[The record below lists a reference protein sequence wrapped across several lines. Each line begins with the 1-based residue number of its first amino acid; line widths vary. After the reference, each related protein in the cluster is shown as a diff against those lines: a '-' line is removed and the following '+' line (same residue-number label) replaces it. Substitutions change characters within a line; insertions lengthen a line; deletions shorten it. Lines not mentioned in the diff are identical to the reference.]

1 MDGLFTYCLSIL
13 HDHDLAHSAL
23 AEVVALAARNSS
35 RPARGPAGRRAWL
48 YALARWVCLREL
60 AEAQAGR
67 PPAHAPRE
75 RRRAPDELC
84 AAELARL
91 AWPEAAGTSPEQRE
105 ALELSVR
112 HGLSPEEIAAVLG
125 ADPAATRTL
134 LAAASCEVERTRAAL
149 SVVERGTC
157 PSVARLTGDR
167 RVLLSTALRT
177 ELVRHVDDCP
187 RCRRAAE
194 RAEAAA
200 PWPGTARPVPG
211 PLPLVAPDR
220 GALAAAFP
228 SGVRSHRVVRTAPRF
243 NREGFPMDPRDRAA
257 RRERMRARAVTTTL
271 VATVVAAPVLALWA
285 AYRGA
290 PETGE
295 AEGGRPVAASES
307 GDPDAGHGPGADGHY
322 ENTGSARPSDR
333 PDVSVEVTTP
343 GTPPEGSAHGPLAVE
358 ARHTR
363 DGTLITL
370 TATGTAPV
378 DWSARAGSAWLR
390 LSRTSGTLAP
400 GETVMLRVFVDAGR
414 EPRGHWSARVAIGP
428 HGAVVTVRGYG
439 STPGTPGR
447 PGPPNPGTTQP
458 GPAAPARP
466 TPAPRSRPTPAPRTR
481 ARPTPAPPIRAPRTP
496 ARPTRARPIP
506 GPRTRARSPPNRAR
520 RTRSLRNRGR
530 PSRGAGRTPRDAV
543 RLGAHGRAVPAS
555 RPRTHLTGAPTD
567 RRRKE
572 TGHAC
577 TRRPERGRATA
588 LERRD
593 RRLPGRS
600 ADGTARDGLRTGHA
614 ARTGPGRPH
623 RRRAGRSA
631 RDDGVPAVAARAGG
645 AWVRRG
651 SEAGAPGV
659 GNGRPWRCSAP

>member
-1 MDGLFTYCLSIL
+1 
-13 HDHDLAHSAL
+13 
-23 AEVVALAARNSS
+23 
-35 RPARGPAGRRAWL
+35 
-48 YALARWVCLREL
+48 
-60 AEAQAGR
+60 
-67 PPAHAPRE
+67 
-75 RRRAPDELC
+75 
-84 AAELARL
+84 
-91 AWPEAAGTSPEQRE
+91 
-105 ALELSVR
+105 
-112 HGLSPEEIAAVLG
+112 
-125 ADPAATRTL
+125 
-134 LAAASCEVERTRAAL
+134 
-149 SVVERGTC
+149 
-157 PSVARLTGDR
+157 TGDR

-458 GPAAPARP
+458 GPGGPGP
-466 TPAPRSRPTPAPRTR
+466 TDPGTPKPTDPG
-481 ARPTPAPPIRAPRTP
+481 PTDPG
-496 ARPTRARPIP
+496 PTDPGPTDPGPTDPGPTDPGPTDPGPTDPGPIP
-506 GPRTRARSPPNRAR
+506 SEPGPSDPE
-520 RTRSLRNRGR
+520 
-530 PSRGAGRTPRDAV
+530 PSESGPFEPG
-543 RLGAHGRAVPAS
+543 S
-555 RPRTHLTGAPTD
+555 R
-567 RRRKE
+567 
-572 TGHAC
+572 
-577 TRRPERGRATA
+577 
-588 LERRD
+588 
-593 RRLPGRS
+593 
-600 ADGTARDGLRTGHA
+600 
-614 ARTGPGRPH
+614 
-623 RRRAGRSA
+623 
-631 RDDGVPAVAARAGG
+631 
-645 AWVRRG
+645 
-651 SEAGAPGV
+651 
-659 GNGRPWRCSAP
+659 

>member
-1 MDGLFTYCLSIL
+1 MSSRTDRPTHPAGAPRAHRAPASRKAGTPAQAAVTAAAAGKGDDAHLDGLFTYCLSIL
-13 HDHDLAHSAL
+13 HDHDLAHAAL
-23 AEVVALAARNSS
+23 AEVVALAARHGS
-35 RPARGPAGRRAWL
+35 RPARGRAGRRAWL

-60 AEAQAGR
+60 AEAKAGR

-75 RRRAPDELC
+75 CRRAPDELR

-112 HGLSPEEIAAVLG
+112 HGLAPEEIAAVLG
-125 ADPAATRTL
+125 TDPAATRTL

-220 GALAAAFP
+220 AALATAFP
-228 SGVRSHRVVRTAPRF
+228 AGARPHRVIRTAPRF

-322 ENTGSARPSDR
+322 ENTGSARPTDR
-333 PDVSVEVTTP
+333 PDVSVEVTAP
-343 GTPPEGSAHGPLAVE
+343 GVPPEGSPHGPLAVE

-370 TATGTAPV
+370 TATGTTLV
-378 DWSARAGSAWLR
+378 DWSARAGSAWLQ

-400 GETVMLRVFVDAGR
+400 GETVILRVFVDADR
-414 EPRGHWSARVAIGP
+414 EPRGHWSARIAIGP

-439 STPGTPGR
+439 ATPGIPGR
-447 PGPPNPGTTQP
+447 PGPPHPGTTPP
-458 GPAAPARP
+458 GPSDPGP
-466 TPAPRSRPTPAPRTR
+466 TDPGTPKPTDPG
-481 ARPTPAPPIRAPRTP
+481 PTDPG
-496 ARPTRARPIP
+496 PTDPGPTDPGPTDPGPTDPGPTDPGPTDPGPIP
-506 GPRTRARSPPNRAR
+506 SEPGPSEPE
-520 RTRSLRNRGR
+520 
-530 PSRGAGRTPRDAV
+530 PS
-543 RLGAHGRAVPAS
+543 
-555 RPRTHLTGAPTD
+555 
-567 RRRKE
+567 E
-572 TGHAC
+572 
-577 TRRPERGRATA
+577 
-588 LERRD
+588 
-593 RRLPGRS
+593 PGPF
-600 ADGTARDGLRTGHA
+600 D
-614 ARTGPGRPH
+614 P
-623 RRRAGRSA
+623 
-631 RDDGVPAVAARAGG
+631 
-645 AWVRRG
+645 
-651 SEAGAPGV
+651 
-659 GNGRPWRCSAP
+659 GNG

>member
-1 MDGLFTYCLSIL
+1 MSSRTDRPTHPAGAPRAHRAPASRKAGTPAQAAVTAAAGKGDDAHLDGLFTYCLSIL

-67 PPAHAPRE
+67 PPAHVRRE
-75 RRRAPDELC
+75 CRRAPDELR

-112 HGLSPEEIAAVLG
+112 HGLAAEEIAAVLG
-125 ADPAATRTL
+125 ADPAATRSL

-220 GALAAAFP
+220 AALAAAFP
-228 SGVRSHRVVRTAPRF
+228 AGARPHRVIRTAPRF

-295 AEGGRPVAASES
+295 AEGGRSVAASES

-333 PDVSVEVTTP
+333 PDVSVEVTAP
-343 GTPPEGSAHGPLAVE
+343 GVPPEGSPHGPLAVE

-370 TATGTAPV
+370 TATGTTPV

-400 GETVMLRVFVDAGR
+400 GETVILRVFVDADR
-414 EPRGHWSARVAIGP
+414 EPRGHWSARIAVGP

-439 STPGTPGR
+439 ATPGIPGR
-447 PGPPNPGTTQP
+447 PGPPHPGTTPP
-458 GPAAPARP
+458 GPSDPGP
-466 TPAPRSRPTPAPRTR
+466 TDPGTPKPTDPG
-481 ARPTPAPPIRAPRTP
+481 PTDPG
-496 ARPTRARPIP
+496 PTDPGPTDPGPTDPGPTDPGPIP
-506 GPRTRARSPPNRAR
+506 SEPGPSEPE
-520 RTRSLRNRGR
+520 
-530 PSRGAGRTPRDAV
+530 PSESGPFD
-543 RLGAHGRAVPAS
+543 
-555 RPRTHLTGAPTD
+555 
-567 RRRKE
+567 
-572 TGHAC
+572 
-577 TRRPERGRATA
+577 
-588 LERRD
+588 
-593 RRLPGRS
+593 PGS
-600 ADGTARDGLRTGHA
+600 G
-614 ARTGPGRPH
+614 
-623 RRRAGRSA
+623 
-631 RDDGVPAVAARAGG
+631 
-645 AWVRRG
+645 
-651 SEAGAPGV
+651 
-659 GNGRPWRCSAP
+659 

>member
-1 MDGLFTYCLSIL
+1 MSSRTDRPTHPAGAPRAHRAPASRKAGTPAQAAVTAAAGKGDDAHLDGLFTYCLSIL

-67 PPAHAPRE
+67 PPAHVRRE
-75 RRRAPDELC
+75 CRRAPDELR

-112 HGLSPEEIAAVLG
+112 HGLAAEEIAAVLG

-220 GALAAAFP
+220 AALAAAFP
-228 SGVRSHRVVRTAPRF
+228 AGARPHRVIRTAPRF

-295 AEGGRPVAASES
+295 AEGGRSVAASES

-322 ENTGSARPSDR
+322 ENTGSARPTDR
-333 PDVSVEVTTP
+333 PDVSVEVTAP
-343 GTPPEGSAHGPLAVE
+343 GVPPEGSPHGPLAVE

-370 TATGTAPV
+370 TATGTTPV

-400 GETVMLRVFVDAGR
+400 GETVILRVFVDADR
-414 EPRGHWSARVAIGP
+414 EPRGHWSARIAVGP

-439 STPGTPGR
+439 ATPGIPGR
-447 PGPPNPGTTQP
+447 PGPPHPGTTPP
-458 GPAAPARP
+458 GPSDPGP
-466 TPAPRSRPTPAPRTR
+466 TDPGTPKPTDPG
-481 ARPTPAPPIRAPRTP
+481 PTDPG
-496 ARPTRARPIP
+496 PTDPGPTDPGPTDPGPTDPGPTDPGPTDPGPIP
-506 GPRTRARSPPNRAR
+506 SEPGPSEPE
-520 RTRSLRNRGR
+520 
-530 PSRGAGRTPRDAV
+530 PSESGPFD
-543 RLGAHGRAVPAS
+543 
-555 RPRTHLTGAPTD
+555 
-567 RRRKE
+567 
-572 TGHAC
+572 
-577 TRRPERGRATA
+577 
-588 LERRD
+588 
-593 RRLPGRS
+593 PGEG
-600 ADGTARDGLRTGHA
+600 DPGT
-614 ARTGPGRPH
+614 
-623 RRRAGRSA
+623 
-631 RDDGVPAVAARAGG
+631 
-645 AWVRRG
+645 
-651 SEAGAPGV
+651 
-659 GNGRPWRCSAP
+659 

>member
-1 MDGLFTYCLSIL
+1 MSSRTDRPTHPTGAPRAHRAPAPRKAGTPAQATVTAAAREGDDAHLDGLFTYCLSIL
-13 HDHDLAHSAL
+13 HDHDLAHFAL
-23 AEVVALAARNSS
+23 AEVVALAARNGS

-60 AEAQAGR
+60 AETQAGR
-67 PPAHAPRE
+67 PPAYAPRE
-75 RRRAPDELC
+75 RRRAADEPRAADESR

-112 HGLSPEEIAAVLG
+112 HGLAPEEIAAVLG

-220 GALAAAFP
+220 VALAAAFP
-228 SGVRSHRVVRTAPRF
+228 AGVRPHRVVRTAPRF

-290 PETGE
+290 PQTGE

-307 GDPDAGHGPGADGHY
+307 GDTDAGHGPGADGHY

-343 GTPPEGSAHGPLAVE
+343 GVPPGGSAHGPLAVE

-370 TATGTAPV
+370 TATGTTPV

-390 LSRTSGTLAP
+390 LSRTTGTLAP
-400 GETVMLRVFVDAGR
+400 GETVMLRVFVDADR
-414 EPRGHWSARVAIGP
+414 EPRGHWSARIAIGP

-439 STPGTPGR
+439 ATPGVPGR
-447 PGPPNPGTTQP
+447 PGPPNPGPGDP
-458 GPAAPARP
+458 GPTDPGTPKP
-466 TPAPRSRPTPAPRTR
+466 TDPGPTDPG
-481 ARPTPAPPIRAPRTP
+481 PTDPG
-496 ARPTRARPIP
+496 PTDPGPTDPGPTDPGPIP
-506 GPRTRARSPPNRAR
+506 SEPGPPEPE
-520 RTRSLRNRGR
+520 
-530 PSRGAGRTPRDAV
+530 PSESGPFEPGAGD
-543 RLGAHGRAVPAS
+543 S
-555 RPRTHLTGAPTD
+555 
-567 RRRKE
+567 
-572 TGHAC
+572 
-577 TRRPERGRATA
+577 
-588 LERRD
+588 
-593 RRLPGRS
+593 
-600 ADGTARDGLRTGHA
+600 
-614 ARTGPGRPH
+614 
-623 RRRAGRSA
+623 
-631 RDDGVPAVAARAGG
+631 GG
-645 AWVRRG
+645 
-651 SEAGAPGV
+651 
-659 GNGRPWRCSAP
+659 

>member
-1 MDGLFTYCLSIL
+1 MSSRTDRPTHPTGAPRAHRAPAPRKAGTPAQATVTAAAREGDDAHLDGLFTYCLSIL

-23 AEVVALAARNSS
+23 AEVVALAARNGS
-35 RPARGPAGRRAWL
+35 
-48 YALARWVCLREL
+48 
-60 AEAQAGR
+60 R
-67 PPAHAPRE
+67 PPADRPAARLALRPGPVGLPPRTGRDAGRTAPGVPPGSAAAPPAS
-75 RRRAPDELC
+75 RAPPTR
-84 AAELARL
+84 AAAGRCELARL

-112 HGLSPEEIAAVLG
+112 HGLAPEEIAAVLG

-200 PWPGTARPVPG
+200 PWPGTACPVPG

-220 GALAAAFP
+220 VALAAAFP
-228 SGVRSHRVVRTAPRF
+228 AGVRPHRVVRTAPRF

-290 PETGE
+290 PQTGE
-295 AEGGRPVAASES
+295 AEGGRQVAASES

-343 GTPPEGSAHGPLAVE
+343 GVPPGGSAHGPLAVE

-370 TATGTAPV
+370 TATGTTPV

-390 LSRTSGTLAP
+390 LSRTTGTLAP
-400 GETVMLRVFVDAGR
+400 GETVMLRVFVDADR
-414 EPRGHWSARVAIGP
+414 EPRGHWSARIAIGP

-439 STPGTPGR
+439 ATPGVPGR
-447 PGPPNPGTTQP
+447 PGPPNPGPGDP
-458 GPAAPARP
+458 GPTDPGTPKP
-466 TPAPRSRPTPAPRTR
+466 TDPGPTDPGPVR
-481 ARPTPAPPIRAPRTP
+481 APPIRAPRTP
-496 ARPTRARPIP
+496 ARPTRARSPSEP
-506 GPRTRARSPPNRAR
+506 GPPEPE
-520 RTRSLRNRGR
+520 
-530 PSRGAGRTPRDAV
+530 PSESGPFEPG
-543 RLGAHGRAVPAS
+543 S
-555 RPRTHLTGAPTD
+555 R
-567 RRRKE
+567 
-572 TGHAC
+572 
-577 TRRPERGRATA
+577 
-588 LERRD
+588 
-593 RRLPGRS
+593 
-600 ADGTARDGLRTGHA
+600 
-614 ARTGPGRPH
+614 
-623 RRRAGRSA
+623 
-631 RDDGVPAVAARAGG
+631 
-645 AWVRRG
+645 
-651 SEAGAPGV
+651 
-659 GNGRPWRCSAP
+659 

>member
-1 MDGLFTYCLSIL
+1 MSSRTDRPTHPAGAPRAHRAPASRKAGTPAQAAVTAAAAGKGDDAHLDGLFTYCLSIL
-13 HDHDLAHSAL
+13 HDHDLAHAAL
-23 AEVVALAARNSS
+23 AEVVALAARHGS
-35 RPARGPAGRRAWL
+35 RPARGRAGRRAWL

-60 AEAQAGR
+60 AEAKAGR

-75 RRRAPDELC
+75 CRRAPDELR

-112 HGLSPEEIAAVLG
+112 HGLAPEEIAAVLG
-125 ADPAATRTL
+125 TDPAATRTL

-220 GALAAAFP
+220 AALATAFP
-228 SGVRSHRVVRTAPRF
+228 AGARPHRVIRTAPRF

-322 ENTGSARPSDR
+322 ENTGSARPTDR
-333 PDVSVEVTTP
+333 PDVSVEVTAP
-343 GTPPEGSAHGPLAVE
+343 GVPPEGSPHGPLAVE

-370 TATGTAPV
+370 TATGTTLV
-378 DWSARAGSAWLR
+378 DWSARAGSAWLQ

-400 GETVMLRVFVDAGR
+400 GETVILRVFVDADR
-414 EPRGHWSARVAIGP
+414 EPRGHWSARIAIGP

-439 STPGTPGR
+439 ATPATPGIPGR
-447 PGPPNPGTTQP
+447 PGPPHPGTTPP
-458 GPAAPARP
+458 GPSDPGP
-466 TPAPRSRPTPAPRTR
+466 TDPGTPKPTDPG
-481 ARPTPAPPIRAPRTP
+481 PTDPG
-496 ARPTRARPIP
+496 PTDPGPTDPGPTDPGPIP
-506 GPRTRARSPPNRAR
+506 SEPGPSEPE
-520 RTRSLRNRGR
+520 
-530 PSRGAGRTPRDAV
+530 PSESGPFD
-543 RLGAHGRAVPAS
+543 
-555 RPRTHLTGAPTD
+555 
-567 RRRKE
+567 
-572 TGHAC
+572 
-577 TRRPERGRATA
+577 
-588 LERRD
+588 
-593 RRLPGRS
+593 PG
-600 ADGTARDGLRTGHA
+600 
-614 ARTGPGRPH
+614 
-623 RRRAGRSA
+623 
-631 RDDGVPAVAARAGG
+631 
-645 AWVRRG
+645 
-651 SEAGAPGV
+651 
-659 GNGRPWRCSAP
+659 

>member
-1 MDGLFTYCLSIL
+1 MSSRTDRPTHPTGAPRAHRAPASRKAGKPAQAAVTAAAGGQGDDAHLDGLFTYCLSIL

-35 RPARGPAGRRAWL
+35 RPTRGPAGRRAWL

-75 RRRAPDELC
+75 RRRAPDELR

-458 GPAAPARP
+458 GPGGPGP
-466 TPAPRSRPTPAPRTR
+466 TDPGTPKPTDPG
-481 ARPTPAPPIRAPRTP
+481 PTDPG
-496 ARPTRARPIP
+496 PTDPGPTDPGPTDPGPTDPGPTDPGPTDPGPIP
-506 GPRTRARSPPNRAR
+506 SEPGPSDPEPSESGPFEPGNR
-520 RTRSLRNRGR
+520 
-530 PSRGAGRTPRDAV
+530 
-543 RLGAHGRAVPAS
+543 
-555 RPRTHLTGAPTD
+555 
-567 RRRKE
+567 
-572 TGHAC
+572 
-577 TRRPERGRATA
+577 
-588 LERRD
+588 
-593 RRLPGRS
+593 
-600 ADGTARDGLRTGHA
+600 
-614 ARTGPGRPH
+614 
-623 RRRAGRSA
+623 
-631 RDDGVPAVAARAGG
+631 
-645 AWVRRG
+645 
-651 SEAGAPGV
+651 
-659 GNGRPWRCSAP
+659 